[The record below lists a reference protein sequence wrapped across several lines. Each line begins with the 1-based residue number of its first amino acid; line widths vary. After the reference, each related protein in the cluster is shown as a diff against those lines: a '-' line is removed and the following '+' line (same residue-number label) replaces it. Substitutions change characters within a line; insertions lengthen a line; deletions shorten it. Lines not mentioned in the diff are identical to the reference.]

1 MPPCSSHA
9 CQGGDSNV
17 GRYCQEE
24 AREGGS
30 PSWAHQI
37 YLNMVKGGTSGPQM
51 ELPTFLVAVRRR
63 DDVKKT
69 E

>member
-1 MPPCSSHA
+1 
-9 CQGGDSNV
+9 
-17 GRYCQEE
+17 
-24 AREGGS
+24 
-30 PSWAHQI
+30 
-37 YLNMVKGGTSGPQM
+37 MVKGGTSGPQM